1 MKGFRDEN
9 GNIMKGFD
17 DKKGIIIQFR
27 VNERGSM
34 KGFTGIDGST
44 LR

>member
-1 MKGFRDEN
+1 MKGFSDEN

-17 DKKGIIIQFR
+17 DKNGIIQFT

-34 KGFTGIDGST
+34 KGFIDIDGST